1 MKKSRT
7 SGVKIESLKLPSVV
21 DFAVGELVVKADFCP
36 FIHMHPLPPTT
47 HTTTHTC
54 MHTESTRSHDWDS
67 VVSCHAGHSS
77 AQTWNLQKCVIGRH
91 SLTSRHVDSG
101 ARPVV
106 SYMYENVYTTNIV
119 GP

>member
-21 DFAVGELVVKADFCP
+21 DFAVGELLVVKANFFVLLFTMFRMLP
-36 FIHMHPLPPTT
+36 PLPPLPPT
-47 HTTTHTC
+47 HTNNP
-54 MHTESTRSHDWDS
+54 ESTRSHDWDS

-77 AQTWNLQKCVIGRH
+77 AQTWSLQKCVIGRH
-91 SLTSRHVDSG
+91 SLTSKHVDSG

-106 SYMYENVYTTNIV
+106 S
-119 GP
+119 